1 MTRQGAK
8 AERDRR
14 HAVET
19 AKADKAKRATT
30 VVEAMF
36 DKDVCR
42 ATGRTLEGAAPLVF
56 QAMCRRE
63 GIRVYFTHAKRAT
76 TVVEAM
82 FDKDVCRATGRT
94 LEGAAPL
101 VFQAMCRREGIRV
114 YFTHAPMTDGQ
125 VSS

>member
-42 ATGRTLEGAAPLVF
+42 ATGRTLEGAAPLVSKRCVVVRGY
-56 QAMCRRE
+56 A
-63 GIRVYFTHAKRAT
+63 FT
-76 TVVEAM
+76 
-82 FDKDVCRATGRT
+82 
-94 LEGAAPL
+94 L
-101 VFQAMCRREGIRV
+101 
-114 YFTHAPMTDGQ
+114 PMPP
-125 VSS
+125 

>member
-42 ATGRTLEGAAPLVF
+42 ATGRTYPG
-56 QAMCRRE
+56 
-63 GIRVYFTHAKRAT
+63 
-76 TVVEAM
+76 
-82 FDKDVCRATGRT
+82 GRCT
-94 LEGAAPL
+94 LGFPS
-101 VFQAMCRREGIRV
+101 
-114 YFTHAPMTDGQ
+114 D